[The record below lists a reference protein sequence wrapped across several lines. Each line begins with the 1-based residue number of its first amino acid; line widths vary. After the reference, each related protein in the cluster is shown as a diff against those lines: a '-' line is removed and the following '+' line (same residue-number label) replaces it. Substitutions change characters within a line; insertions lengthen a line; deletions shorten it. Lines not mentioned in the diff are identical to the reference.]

1 MVASQEN
8 LNHFR
13 FSRELFIGNYL
24 ENFQNVWQIMIL
36 NHFFI
41 LLKFMSPDI
50 ISFPTAE
57 NITHPQDQSLIL
69 TLRPS

>member
-8 LNHFR
+8 LNHFH

-24 ENFQNVWQIMIL
+24 ENFQNVWQIMIH
-36 NHFFI
+36 HFNM
-41 LLKFMSPDI
+41 LSKFKSPDI